1 VLTIIVI
8 EFCRERHEKISIS
21 SAMEAF
27 CGIFDPVF
35 LISTLQRA
43 QIPRIMREYERQA
56 ALEVISVGDDPAI
69 QERQKNH

>member
-1 VLTIIVI
+1 
-8 EFCRERHEKISIS
+8 
-21 SAMEAF
+21 MEAF